1 MTFLLMSVFLGIIL
15 FEVPKLIRNKH
26 WRELIVFSSLLSM
39 AFILSLL
46 QILDV
51 KVPSPFEGINFLIR
65 DVLHLNYK

>member
-1 MTFLLMSVFLGIIL
+1 MIFLLITVFIGIIL
-15 FEVPKLIRNKH
+15 FEVPSLIMNKH

-51 KVPSPFEGINFLIR
+51 KVPNPSEGIDFLIR
-65 DVLHLNYK
+65 EVLHLNYK